1 MTNEEKVQYW
11 VNKSDEDLSVA
22 EYNLKGKY
30 FLYFAFLCQQ
40 AIEKILKA
48 YYANLYGETPPYTH
62 DLLLLSGKCKFLD
75 SFTVEQRLFLE
86 SINRLYISTRYEEY
100 KNNIAQMLTQ
110 KRCMELLEQ
119 TKILQQWTKE
129 KILSEK

>member
-1 MTNEEKVQYW
+1 MINEEKVQLW
-11 VNKSDEDLSVA
+11 MSKSDEDLSAA

-40 AIEKILKA
+40 AIEKIFKA

-62 DLLLLSGKCKFLD
+62 DLLLLSEKCKFLD
-75 SFTVEQRLFLE
+75 SFTIEQRLFLE
-86 SINRLYISTRYEEY
+86 SINRLYISTRYVEY
-100 KNNIAQMLTQ
+100 KNNIIQMLTQ

-119 TKILQQWTKE
+119 TKTLQQWTKE